1 MAKKRIQITLKK
13 NILDM
18 LVKEAIKENLSK
30 SELLEKILDEHYNTD
45 RNKLNEDIRKNL
57 DLVMK
62 PYIDRLARILA
73 KTTKISY
80 ASEYLALKMYSYLT
94 MNENDVRF
102 LEESKEDAE
111 RSAYNALKNG
121 AIETDIETLFNK
133 EKIKENLRLWKE
145 EYNNIAKE
153 NLENMVK
160 E

>member
-45 RNKLNEDIRKNL
+45 RNKLNEDIRENL

-62 PYIDRLARILA
+62 PYIDRMARILA

-80 ASEYLALKMYSYLT
+80 ASEYLSLKMYSYLT

-102 LEESKEDAE
+102 LEEAKEDAE

-133 EKIKENLRLWKE
+133 EKIKEEFRKKE
-145 EYNNIAKE
+145 
-153 NLENMVK
+153 
-160 E
+160 

>member
-30 SELLEKILDEHYNTD
+30 SELLEKILDEYYNTD

-133 EKIKENLRLWKE
+133 EKIKEEFRKKE
-145 EYNNIAKE
+145 
-153 NLENMVK
+153 
-160 E
+160 

>member
-30 SELLEKILDEHYNTD
+30 SELLEKILDEYYNTD
-45 RNKLNEDIRKNL
+45 RNKLNEDIRENL

-133 EKIKENLRLWKE
+133 EKIKEEFRK
-145 EYNNIAKE
+145 K
-153 NLENMVK
+153 K
-160 E
+160 

>member
-30 SELLEKILDEHYNTD
+30 SELLEKILDEYYNTD
-45 RNKLNEDIRKNL
+45 RNKLNEDIRENL

-121 AIETDIETLFNK
+121 AIETDIEILFNK
-133 EKIKENLRLWKE
+133 EKIKEEFRK
-145 EYNNIAKE
+145 K
-153 NLENMVK
+153 K
-160 E
+160 

>member
-133 EKIKENLRLWKE
+133 EKIKKE
-145 EYNNIAKE
+145 FRKKE
-153 NLENMVK
+153 
-160 E
+160 

>member
-30 SELLEKILDEHYNTD
+30 SELLEKILDEYYNTD
-45 RNKLNEDIRKNL
+45 RNKLNEDIRENL

-111 RSAYNALKNG
+111 RNAYNALKNG

-133 EKIKENLRLWKE
+133 EKIKEEFRKKE
-145 EYNNIAKE
+145 
-153 NLENMVK
+153 
-160 E
+160 

>member
-45 RNKLNEDIRKNL
+45 RNKLNEDIRENL
-57 DLVMK
+57 DLIMK

-133 EKIKENLRLWKE
+133 EKIKEEFRKKE
-145 EYNNIAKE
+145 
-153 NLENMVK
+153 
-160 E
+160 

>member
-30 SELLEKILDEHYNTD
+30 SELLEKILDEYYNTD
-45 RNKLNEDIRKNL
+45 RNKLNEDIRENL

-62 PYIDRLARILA
+62 PYVDRLARILA

-121 AIETDIETLFNK
+121 AIETDIEILFNK
-133 EKIKENLRLWKE
+133 EKIKEEFRK
-145 EYNNIAKE
+145 K
-153 NLENMVK
+153 K
-160 E
+160 

>member
-45 RNKLNEDIRKNL
+45 RNKLNEDIRENL

-73 KTTKISY
+73 KTTKILRSF
-80 ASEYLALKMYSYLT
+80 YLYSYL
-94 MNENDVRF
+94 NYF
-102 LEESKEDAE
+102 F
-111 RSAYNALKNG
+111 ALLKMS
-121 AIETDIETLFNK
+121 LVFSCSLQ
-133 EKIKENLRLWKE
+133 KI
-145 EYNNIAKE
+145 
-153 NLENMVK
+153 
-160 E
+160 

>member
-1 MAKKRIQITLKK
+1 MKKKLCISLNNKTASL
-13 NILDM
+13 LE
-18 LVKEAIKENLSK
+18 KEAIKENLAK
-30 SELLEKILDEHYNTD
+30 SQLIERILNEHYNTD
-45 RNKLNEDIRKNL
+45 RNKLNEDIRENL

-62 PYIDRLARILA
+62 PYVDRLARILS

-133 EKIKENLRLWKE
+133 EKIKEEFRKKE
-145 EYNNIAKE
+145 
-153 NLENMVK
+153 
-160 E
+160 

>member
-30 SELLEKILDEHYNTD
+30 SELLEKILDEYYNTD
-45 RNKLNEDIRKNL
+45 RNKLNEDIRENL
-57 DLVMK
+57 DLIMK

-133 EKIKENLRLWKE
+133 EKIKEEFRKKE
-145 EYNNIAKE
+145 
-153 NLENMVK
+153 
-160 E
+160 

>member
-30 SELLEKILDEHYNTD
+30 SELLEKILDEYYNTD
-45 RNKLNEDIRKNL
+45 RNKLNEDIRENL

-111 RSAYNALKNG
+111 RNAYNALKNG
-121 AIETDIETLFNK
+121 AIETDIEILFNK
-133 EKIKENLRLWKE
+133 EKIKEEFRK
-145 EYNNIAKE
+145 K
-153 NLENMVK
+153 K
-160 E
+160 

>member
-1 MAKKRIQITLKK
+1 MI
-13 NILDM
+13 
-18 LVKEAIKENLSK
+18 
-30 SELLEKILDEHYNTD
+30 
-45 RNKLNEDIRKNL
+45 
-57 DLVMK
+57 
-62 PYIDRLARILA
+62 ILA

-133 EKIKENLRLWKE
+133 EKIKEEFRKKE
-145 EYNNIAKE
+145 
-153 NLENMVK
+153 
-160 E
+160 

>member
-18 LVKEAIKENLSK
+18 LVKETIKENLSK
-30 SELLEKILDEHYNTD
+30 SELLEKILDEYYNTD
-45 RNKLNEDIRKNL
+45 RNKLNEDIRENL

-133 EKIKENLRLWKE
+133 EKIKEEFRKKE
-145 EYNNIAKE
+145 
-153 NLENMVK
+153 
-160 E
+160 

>member
-111 RSAYNALKNG
+111 RSAYKALKNG

-133 EKIKENLRLWKE
+133 EKIKEEFRKKE
-145 EYNNIAKE
+145 
-153 NLENMVK
+153 
-160 E
+160 

>member
-133 EKIKENLRLWKE
+133 EKIKEKFRKKE
-145 EYNNIAKE
+145 
-153 NLENMVK
+153 
-160 E
+160 

>member
-45 RNKLNEDIRKNL
+45 RNKLNEDIRENL

-121 AIETDIETLFNK
+121 AIETDIEILFNK
-133 EKIKENLRLWKE
+133 EKIKEEFRK
-145 EYNNIAKE
+145 K
-153 NLENMVK
+153 K
-160 E
+160 